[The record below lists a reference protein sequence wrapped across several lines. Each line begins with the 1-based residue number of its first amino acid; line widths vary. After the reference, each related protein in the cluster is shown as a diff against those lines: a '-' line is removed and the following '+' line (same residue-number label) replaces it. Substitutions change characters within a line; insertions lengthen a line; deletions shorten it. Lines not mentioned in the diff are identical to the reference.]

1 MLHYIKWISHRKL
14 VSAGLNSER
23 TAAYLT
29 SLPETLIFRHE
40 ILIQGYLLRAKVIYK
55 AKQVKL
61 LGHTMLFIN
70 LIRTKRKN
78 ILYFVPVE
86 FLSDCTQAQNT
97 QLGHSGNDWYSDYW
111 SIDTQILFLHREADA
126 SVQMIQI
133 MGQDHDLHTWQ
144 HINWTKIE
152 LYVLHLSCFYAKN
165 VMLFSPKLWKTK
177 AYKWNQWLLLP
188 SLLTNNDMQ
197 QVCDTDGHRKYCR
210 RRGAR
215 YRGRKQT
222 RPVSMDCSRRI

>member
-97 QLGHSGNDWYSDYW
+97 QLGHSGM
-111 SIDTQILFLHREADA
+111 IDIVITDPLIH
-126 SVQMIQI
+126 
-133 MGQDHDLHTWQ
+133 
-144 HINWTKIE
+144 K
-152 LYVLHLSCFYAKN
+152 SCFST
-165 VMLFSPKLWKTK
+165 VRPMHL
-177 AYKWNQWLLLP
+177 
-188 SLLTNNDMQ
+188 
-197 QVCDTDGHRKYCR
+197 
-210 RRGAR
+210 
-215 YRGRKQT
+215 YR
-222 RPVSMDCSRRI
+222 